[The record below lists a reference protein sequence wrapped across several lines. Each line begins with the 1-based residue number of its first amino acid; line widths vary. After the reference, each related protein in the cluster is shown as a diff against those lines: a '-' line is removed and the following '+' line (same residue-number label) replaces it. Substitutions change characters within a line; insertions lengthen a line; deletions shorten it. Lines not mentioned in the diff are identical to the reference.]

1 MAWATRDSSAGRGN
15 RCFSVT
21 RGTATKHCS
30 EWAACAVARR
40 QGAWG
45 GEQALWGLGWAAGGP
60 GPGTGCSGPQH
71 VWAPQVITRCGT
83 TRLGA
88 GSGAPPQQA
97 SPHQAFPPICSAPR
111 RSPRRP
117 APRAIHGGRH
127 VDVGAG
133 RRRGVRQP
141 HGRHPGDPGACFRPT
156 RVMVGVMR
164 GWAGAKGRDKAA
176 PALLC
181 PLHAAQPISLQST
194 FRPTK
199 TLPQSRLRRRAL
211 LKRTLAETL
220 ATAAGGTASEPGHS
234 LRRVLG
240 NSFFMRAMVF
250 ELRHFCKSSFSR
262 RTGPSSFTRNLMQMR
277 VSAVLTRPS
286 ILYRRQIRVD
296 ITGRRLGRRGWCVCF
311 DRHSRPH
318 QRAVGRGL
326 LHAGRLLRV
335 PERTVLP

>member
-1 MAWATRDSSAGRGN
+1 MGPGVGCRGPWARHRVQWPSACLGAAGHNTLRHNSVGCWEWRSSSAG
-15 RCFSVT
+15 VP
-21 RGTATKHCS
+21 
-30 EWAACAVARR
+30 
-40 QGAWG
+40 
-45 GEQALWGLGWAAGGP
+45 AAGLSP
-60 GPGTGCSGPQH
+60 N
-71 VWAPQVITRCGT
+71 
-83 TRLGA
+83 LF
-88 GSGAPPQQA
+88 GSPPQPA
-97 SPHQAFPPICSAPR
+97 
-111 RSPRRP
+111 PRRP
-117 APRAIHGGRH
+117 APRAIHGGRP